1 MSDIIPVF
9 LGADLNCYNF
19 ARAFHEAYGVE
30 SYAYGRYPMAPTKY
44 SKIIHFTT
52 VPDMDNED
60 TMLRILHEFAAQHKG
75 KRLYLFGCT
84 DDYAAMII
92 RRKAELTEYIAPG
105 PAADLYGSIQKKAEF
120 YEVCEKFGIPYPDSK
135 ILTAPVDAA
144 ELTEDK
150 LGFAYPIIVKPSSSV
165 DYWKHPFDTM
175 KKVYTAATPA
185 EAAEIVKTIYASG
198 YPDRMVLQKMVPGGD
213 DHMRV
218 LTAFSDE
225 NGKVRAMCL
234 GHTMV
239 EEHTPH
245 GLGNHAAIVSEDT
258 TSLPLVENIRKMLE
272 ACRYTG
278 FSNFDIKYS
287 GIPGDYRVFEINLRQ
302 GRSNYYVTATGMNIA
317 RLVVEKWNDGGIDCV
332 LNKNEVFW
340 HHVPAQVAFTYTEDK
355 DLVAR
360 AKALKA
366 QLIRMADGRQ
376 VNLVLTTGGTG
387 FSPRDITPEATCAVA
402 DRNAPGIAEAMRYHS
417 LSITPRGMLSRAA
430 SVLRGKTLIVN
441 LPGSPKAVKENLEY
455 ILPSLEHGV
464 RIAAGLDGECARK

>member
-60 TMLRILHEFAAQHKG
+60 TMLRILHEFAAQHNG

-175 KKVYTAATPA
+175 KKVYTAATVGTVLPGVTRRSCIELLKDWGYEVVEGKIA
-185 EAAEIVKTIYASG
+185 IADIMAAAREGKLEEVFGTGTAAVVSPVKELVWKGEHAYIGDGKIGPVT
-198 YPDRMVLQKMVPGGD
+198 QKLYD
-213 DHMRV
+213 
-218 LTAFSDE
+218 
-225 NGKVRAMCL
+225 
-234 GHTMV
+234 TM
-239 EEHTPH
+239 
-245 GLGNHAAIVSEDT
+245 
-258 TSLPLVENIRKMLE
+258 
-272 ACRYTG
+272 
-278 FSNFDIKYS
+278 
-287 GIPGDYRVFEINLRQ
+287 
-302 GRSNYYVTATGMNIA
+302 TGMQWGKIPDTKGWI
-317 RLVVEKWNDGGIDCV
+317 VPVEK
-332 LNKNEVFW
+332 KN
-340 HHVPAQVAFTYTEDK
+340 
-355 DLVAR
+355 
-360 AKALKA
+360 
-366 QLIRMADGRQ
+366 
-376 VNLVLTTGGTG
+376 
-387 FSPRDITPEATCAVA
+387 
-402 DRNAPGIAEAMRYHS
+402 
-417 LSITPRGMLSRAA
+417 
-430 SVLRGKTLIVN
+430 
-441 LPGSPKAVKENLEY
+441 
-455 ILPSLEHGV
+455 
-464 RIAAGLDGECARK
+464 

>member
-1 MSDIIPVF
+1 MYFPMSDIIPVF

-175 KKVYTAATPA
+175 KKVYTAATVGTVLPGVTRRSCIELLKDWGYEVVEGKLA
-185 EAAEIVKTIYASG
+185 IADIMQAARDGKLEEVFGTGTAAVVSPVKELVWKGEHAYIGDGSIGPVT
-198 YPDRMVLQKMVPGGD
+198 QKLYD
-213 DHMRV
+213 
-218 LTAFSDE
+218 
-225 NGKVRAMCL
+225 
-234 GHTMV
+234 TM
-239 EEHTPH
+239 
-245 GLGNHAAIVSEDT
+245 
-258 TSLPLVENIRKMLE
+258 
-272 ACRYTG
+272 
-278 FSNFDIKYS
+278 
-287 GIPGDYRVFEINLRQ
+287 
-302 GRSNYYVTATGMNIA
+302 TGMQWGKIPDTKGWI
-317 RLVVEKWNDGGIDCV
+317 VPVEK
-332 LNKNEVFW
+332 K
-340 HHVPAQVAFTYTEDK
+340 Y
-355 DLVAR
+355 
-360 AKALKA
+360 
-366 QLIRMADGRQ
+366 
-376 VNLVLTTGGTG
+376 
-387 FSPRDITPEATCAVA
+387 
-402 DRNAPGIAEAMRYHS
+402 
-417 LSITPRGMLSRAA
+417 
-430 SVLRGKTLIVN
+430 
-441 LPGSPKAVKENLEY
+441 
-455 ILPSLEHGV
+455 
-464 RIAAGLDGECARK
+464 

>member
-144 ELTEDK
+144 ELTEAK

-272 ACRYTG
+272 ACHYTG

-287 GIPGDYRVFEINLRQ
+287 GTPGDYRVFEINLRQ

-317 RLVVEKWNDGGIDCV
+317 RLVVEKWNDGGTDCV
-332 LNKNEVFW
+332 LNKNEVFD
-340 HHVPAQVAFTYTEDK
+340 VGI
-355 DLVAR
+355 R
-360 AKALKA
+360 R
-366 QLIRMADGRQ
+366 QLG
-376 VNLVLTTGGTG
+376 
-387 FSPRDITPEATCAVA
+387 CW
-402 DRNAPGIAEAMRYHS
+402 
-417 LSITPRGMLSRAA
+417 
-430 SVLRGKTLIVN
+430 LRSSHTF
-441 LPGSPKAVKENLEY
+441 KECVTA
-455 ILPSLEHGV
+455 H
-464 RIAAGLDGECARK
+464 